1 MITLLKFPPAFGLTD
16 PSPFCIKVELLLKLA
31 GLAYRTEC
39 GTNPGR
45 GPKGKLPAII
55 DGEQTIGDS
64 EVIRW
69 HLERRYGVDFDAGLG
84 TVERARA
91 HAYARMLEERTYWAI
106 GATRWLEDEHW
117 QTTLDG
123 IFAPVPAPL
132 RPLIGALVRRRIRR
146 AHRAQGMGRHSR
158 EERYE
163 MARRD
168 IDAIAAELGDKPY
181 MMATAPT
188 GLDATVH
195 PFISGIVDPPFPS
208 PAADAVRAHD
218 NLMAYNARMKA
229 RFFPG

>member
-39 GTNPGR
+39 VTNPGR
-45 GPKGKLPAII
+45 GPKGKLPAIV
-55 DGEQTIGDS
+55 DGVETIGDS
-64 EVIRW
+64 EIIRW
-69 HLERRYGVDFDAGLG
+69 HLERRYGVDFDAGLSA
-84 TVERARA
+84 VERARA
-91 HAYARMLEERTYWAI
+91 HAYARLLEERTYWAI
-106 GATRWLEDEHW
+106 AATRWLEDEHW

-123 IFAPVPAPL
+123 IFVSVPALL
-132 RPLIGALVRRRIRR
+132 RRPIGALVRRRIRR
-146 AHRAQGMGRHSR
+146 AHHAQGMGRHGR
-158 EERYE
+158 EERYA

-181 MMATAPT
+181 MMAAEPT

-208 PAADAVRAHD
+208 PAAEAVRGHA

-229 RFFPG
+229 RFLP